1 MSGDALDRHLKAFV
15 EEAGAD
21 AARDVLR
28 QLQSGLTPEGQGL
41 PRAGSLLGEYR
52 LLKQIGRGGMGV
64 IFEAEQA
71 SVPGRR
77 VAVKLLARSVDS
89 DLRLSRFERE
99 IEVIGRLDHEHIV
112 PILSADL
119 SGEVPWYAMKLVNG
133 RTLRELLDEGQRF
146 DFGRLA
152 KIFCELASA
161 LDHAHSKGVI
171 HRDVNARNIM
181 LDEQGKALLLDFG
194 LAHDDLAQTALT
206 LGDDALGTAECMSPE
221 QVSGR
226 AGDICPATDVYG
238 LGATLYRCLC
248 GCPPFAGRTLH
259 EVFERILAGHPVPPR
274 KLRPAIPPDL
284 AAICMQAMAPEIDAR
299 YASASAMAA
308 DLRAFLE
315 YGPVQARSPGVVSR
329 IVRTVKQH
337 RGVSLVSLIAVL
349 FGCGVWLHASW
360 WTPRGWLERVEAAA
374 LAGDLEQ
381 ATNWTRR
388 LDQDSP
394 ESGFTKRA
402 RSVSEALVAA
412 QIEAGLEALNEAI
425 ERGELDDEARA
436 AAYDALCVLEAMGA
450 EHEGLARARAEH
462 AARCLRREL
471 AASAQLFNPAAVSLW
486 SGRLRDS
493 PVAPEYEALL
503 DRHGQLS
510 VRSPGGPAHV
520 WLHPPVLVEG
530 RMLFDESEE
539 AAIDLGL
546 TPTTVRSVPE
556 GSYLLIARREGHVD
570 TRLPLLVRRRSI
582 QERREIELS
591 VELLTADELGDG
603 WRFIPGGFS
612 VLGGSSPESPHELT
626 WVDSFCIMEDEV
638 SEVAFRDLLWREGLS
653 WEDQLKEL
661 KAIFWGTDAEPSE
674 PRDRAVGY
682 IKALDINA
690 VMKTLNGREAQL
702 GAEARWFYRLPR
714 PDEWER
720 SGRGADGRLYPWG
733 MTYQD
738 GFCSDYRYCTDDDQF
753 YAWRSSPLGDT
764 SPFGVRSLAGGRHE
778 ICTPRDLLALVGRG
792 KFLVRGGS
800 TDARRPEAVR
810 LLAEQLVDAELRDRT
825 IGFRLV
831 KERLLALPELTDAPF
846 TDDFDEPAHEGVLPG
861 GWLESRFTT
870 GAVVPSQARAQQH
883 DGRLEIRGYAGSFS
897 EEVIVSHAVSVPAG
911 DFRLALTARVGSEHD
926 SGLTRVAFAVG
937 LAERPEWIDLGR
949 HLGLA
954 LMTTGDFEVHAGHRA
969 ERRFSFEELVGRELH
984 FEMVVRGG
992 QISGRLWTDELGE
1005 SEAASF
1011 GPIPMPGRLE
1021 GFVPQCAF
1029 LRVGNL
1035 DAMRASV
1042 DSLTVE
1048 PLR

>member
-1 MSGDALDRHLKAFV
+1 MSDEALDRHLRAFV
-15 EEAGAD
+15 EEAGAE

-28 QLQSGLTPEGQGL
+28 QLQSGLTPEARGL
-41 PRAGSLLGEYR
+41 PAAGSLLGEYR
-52 LLKQIGRGGMGV
+52 LLTQIGRGGMGV

-89 DLRLSRFERE
+89 HLRLSRFERE

-119 SGEVPWYAMKLVNG
+119 SGEVPWYAMKLVHG
-133 RTLRELLDEGQRF
+133 RTLRELLDEGQHF

-171 HRDVNARNIM
+171 HRDVNARNVM

-274 KLRPAIPPDL
+274 KLRSAIPPDL
-284 AAICMQAMAPEIDAR
+284 AAICMQAMAPEIDGR
-299 YASASAMAA
+299 YDSASAMAA

-315 YGPVQARSPGVVSR
+315 YGPVQARSPGVLSR
-329 IVRTVKQH
+329 VVRTVKQH

-360 WTPRGWLERVEAAA
+360 WTPRGWLENVEAAA
-374 LAGDLEQ
+374 HGGDLRQ
-381 ATNWTRR
+381 AVNWTRR
-388 LDQDSP
+388 LDQDWP
-394 ESGFTKRA
+394 ESSFTRRA
-402 RSVSEALVAA
+402 HTVTETLVTA
-412 QIEAGLEALNEAI
+412 QIEAGLESLNKAT

-436 AAYDALCVLEAMGA
+436 AAYDELCVLEAMGA
-450 EHEGLARARAEH
+450 EHEGLSRARAEH
-462 AARCLRREL
+462 AADCLRREL
-471 AASAQLFNPAAVSLW
+471 ASSAQLFNPAAVSLW

-503 DRHGQLS
+503 DRRGQLS
-510 VRSPGGPAHV
+510 VSSPGGPARV
-520 WLHPPVLVEG
+520 WLHPPMSVNG

-546 TPTTVRSVPE
+546 TPTALRSVPE
-556 GSYLLIARREGHVD
+556 GSYLLIAKREGSLD

-591 VELLTADELGDG
+591 VELLTDDELGDG

-612 VLGGSSPESPHELT
+612 VLGGSSPEAPHQLT
-626 WVDSFCIMEDEV
+626 WVDSFCIMENEM
-638 SEVAFRDLLWREGLS
+638 SEVAFRDLLWREGRS
-653 WEDQLKEL
+653 WEDQVKEL
-661 KAIFWGTDAEPSE
+661 QAIFWGENLEPNE

-690 VMKTLNGREAQL
+690 VMKALNGREAQL

-720 SGRGADGRLYPWG
+720 AGRGADGRLYPWG

-738 GFCSDYRYCTDDDQF
+738 GLCSDYGYCTDDDQF
-753 YAWRSSPLGDT
+753 YAWRNSPPGDT

-800 TDARRPEAVR
+800 ADARRPEAVT
-810 LLAEQLVDAELRDRT
+810 LLAEQLVDAELRDRM

-831 KERLLALPELTDAPF
+831 KERLLTLPDMPEALF
-846 TDDFDEPAHEGVLPG
+846 SDDFDDPADEGALPG

-870 GAVVPSQARAQQH
+870 RAVVPSQARAAQH

-897 EEVIVSHAVSVPAG
+897 EEVIVTHAVSVPAS
-911 DFRLALTARVGSEHD
+911 DFQLTLTARVDSAHA
-926 SGLTRVAFAVG
+926 SGLPRASLAVG

-949 HLGLA
+949 QLGLA
-954 LMTTGDFEVHAGHRA
+954 LMTTGDFELHNGRQVA
-969 ERRFSFEELVGRELH
+969 RRFTFEELIGRELH

-992 QISGRLWTDELGE
+992 QVSGRLWLDERGE

-1011 GPIPMPGRLE
+1011 GPVPMPERLE
-1021 GFVPQCAF
+1021 AFAPQCAF

-1035 DAMRASV
+1035 DAMRVSV

-1048 PLR
+1048 PLH